1 MHKKILENWAI
12 EHGINYRTF
21 DATELAH
28 PVEPILR
35 NRTTN
40 SGIPLW
46 APGDLVHLAT
56 DAYREM
62 AEALLEG
69 ESDLES
75 EAGSANTSVSSA
87 SKPKRKRPAA
97 VITKPLVAKAKRG
110 RSENK
115 HRSAGWLVGRPD
127 VATATG
133 AGPSRPW
140 RGGRGW
146 NRRVVTGECGVVAVP
161 GGPGEGGAGHGAAN

>member
-1 MHKKILENWAI
+1 MLAGMEMRKKILENWAI
-12 EHGINYRTF
+12 EHGLNYRIF

-28 PVEPILR
+28 AVEPILR

-40 SGIPLW
+40 SGNPLW
-46 APGDLVHLAT
+46 APGDPVHLAL

-62 AEALLEG
+62 AEALLDG

-75 EAGSANTSVSSA
+75 EAGSANSSITSA
-87 SKPKRKRPAA
+87 SELKRKRPAA
-97 VITKPLVAKAKRG
+97 VITKPLIAKAKRE
-110 RSENK
+110 RSENE

-127 VATATG
+127 VTRAAG

-140 RGGRGW
+140 RDGRGW
-146 NRRVVTGECGVVAVP
+146 NR
-161 GGPGEGGAGHGAAN
+161 